1 MTPSRRTI
9 PLISSAAAALAAVTL
24 SACGGGG
31 SSTSST
37 PSKPA
42 GGGTETVDVASS
54 GLGKI
59 LVDSHG
65 RTLYLFEKDSGTTS
79 TCLGACAANWPP
91 LRTAGKPPVGPGA
104 NAWSV
109 ATRGRPDGKP
119 EVTYNGHPLYLFAGD
134 QKPGD
139 TSGQG
144 VNAFGGGW
152 FAVSPAGS
160 QISGSASS
168 GSNTSSGGSG
178 Y

>member
-1 MTPSRRTI
+1 MTRTSPI
-9 PLISSAAAALAAVTL
+9 RLLSAAAALPLVALAV
-24 SACGGGG
+24 AGCGG
-31 SSTSST
+31 SSNST
-37 PSKPA
+37 ASGAP
-42 GGGTETVDVASS
+42 GTHGSATVDVANT

-59 LVDSHG
+59 LVDSQG
-65 RTLYLFEKDSGTTS
+65 RTLYLFKKDAGTKS
-79 TCLGACAANWPP
+79 TCVGACATNWPP
-91 LRTAGKPPVGPGA
+91 VRVAHKPTVSNGLTASKAGTTKR
-104 NAWSV
+104 S
-109 ATRGRPDGKP
+109 DGKP

-134 QKPGD
+134 KKPGD